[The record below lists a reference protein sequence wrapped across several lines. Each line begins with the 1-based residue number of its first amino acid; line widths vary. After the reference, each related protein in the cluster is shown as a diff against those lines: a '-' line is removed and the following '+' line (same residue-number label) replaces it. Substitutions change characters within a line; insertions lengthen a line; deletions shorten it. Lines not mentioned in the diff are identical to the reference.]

1 MYGRPF
7 RFQCPSI
14 TECNGAKELKQ
25 LDEKVVV
32 RSEKP
37 ITDSDE
43 ILAKRLTKMFP
54 EATVTPIE
62 WPGIPDERASFG
74 VDYDEIPQ

>member
-1 MYGRPF
+1 MYGRSF

-14 TECNGAKELKQ
+14 TECNGVKKLKQ

-32 RSEKP
+32 QSEKP

-43 ILAKRLTKMFP
+43 NLAKRLMKMFP

-62 WPGIPDERASFG
+62 WPGIPDEWASFG